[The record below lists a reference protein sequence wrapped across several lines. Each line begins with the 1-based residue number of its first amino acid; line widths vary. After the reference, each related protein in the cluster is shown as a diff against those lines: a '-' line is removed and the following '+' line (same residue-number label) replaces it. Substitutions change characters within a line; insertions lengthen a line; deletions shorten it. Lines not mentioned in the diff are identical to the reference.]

1 MNQEALL
8 NEYLYLQ
15 DIHLRCDTLPFF
27 KIPRPYSYNNPA
39 SSDFRCIIAPS
50 VDPKQASGIRQLPFR
65 PIVSE
70 DLFSFPRATYAM
82 ERVLSLP
89 PNLTRILRNAYFP
102 QAYISPGPKICRL
115 YPGKS
120 YPSTP
125 GRFFNS
131 ENFPLDV
138 ARYTHLRDS
147 SDVEFP
153 ELSEVAEG
161 IGEMLG
167 RFHFIGGYN
176 ARDVEFVLG
185 GNVYTGFSF
194 YLIDFNQVSFIY
206 IYISV

>member
-1 MNQEALL
+1 MHYCTLSGSETGFWNLSTAIPTYRLWRLVLL
-8 NEYLYLQ
+8 
-15 DIHLRCDTLPFF
+15 
-27 KIPRPYSYNNPA
+27 S
-39 SSDFRCIIAPS
+39 
-50 VDPKQASGIRQLPFR
+50 
-65 PIVSE
+65 
-70 DLFSFPRATYAM
+70 RATYAM

-115 YPGKS
+115 YLGKS

-206 IYISV
+206 IYISVWETPCSYFMHTYLQMKP